1 MKLNEVVENAMRD
14 RGEKTHVE
22 ELNRSNRP
30 MIFSAR
36 QMQGES
42 ARPEKMKLDQDK
54 DKACQHILE
63 YLLDNPEA
71 GDTLEG
77 IADWWLLKQRIRFET
92 LTVAQAVAQLVND
105 GLVSAQQG
113 PDSRIIYRANRSS
126 ENIQA
131 LLYEMQNSSDD

>member
-1 MKLNEVVENAMRD
+1 MHGKCKGTGKAGKKMR
-14 RGEKTHVE
+14 
-22 ELNRSNRP
+22 
-30 MIFSAR
+30 
-36 QMQGES
+36 
-42 ARPEKMKLDQDK
+42 LDQDK
-54 DKACQHILE
+54 DKACQHILG
-63 YLLDNPEA
+63 YLLDNPDA

-105 GLVSAQQG
+105 GLITAQQG
-113 PDSRIIYRANRSS
+113 PDSRIIYRANRSR

>member
-1 MKLNEVVENAMRD
+1 MR
-14 RGEKTHVE
+14 
-22 ELNRSNRP
+22 
-30 MIFSAR
+30 
-36 QMQGES
+36 
-42 ARPEKMKLDQDK
+42 LDQDK
-54 DKACQHILE
+54 EKRQACQHILG
-63 YLLDNPEA
+63 YLLDNPDA

-105 GLVSAQQG
+105 GLISAQQG
-113 PDSRIIYRANRSS
+113 PDSRIVYRANRSS